1 MIFKAIDDIKKNG
14 LTKEEL
20 SRLFDKIVV
29 FDPQEI
35 TTEIKE
41 EYNLN
46 DEMYKE
52 LYENGGL
59 AFHLKFMYPQTITN
73 RGLWY
78 WNKTYRVTSK
88 SFGKIRNKYYKK
100 LWKYWV

>member
-1 MIFKAIDDIKKNG
+1 MNTEEKEIDEQMLAQTISGILKNG
-14 LTKEEL
+14 LRKEEL

-29 FDPQEI
+29 FDKEEI
-35 TTEIKE
+35 TEDIKQ
-41 EYNLN
+41 EYNLT

-73 RGLWY
+73 RWM
-78 WNKTYRVTSK
+78 
-88 SFGKIRNKYYKK
+88 
-100 LWKYWV
+100 

>member
-1 MIFKAIDDIKKNG
+1 MDGKFNTLNKLEDKEDLIFKAINDIKKNG

-29 FDPQEI
+29 FDKNEI
-35 TTEIKE
+35 TKE
-41 EYNLN
+41 EKDLYTLN
-46 DEMYKE
+46 DMMYNE

-73 RGLWY
+73 RWM
-78 WNKTYRVTSK
+78 
-88 SFGKIRNKYYKK
+88 
-100 LWKYWV
+100 